1 MSRRAQMLAAAG
13 AAHAAWLDEHA
24 DDVEAVPADSDP
36 HDGEDSDY
44 AEHHAD
50 RSAPAAVDDLL
61 SAQLV
66 KLIPGAKD
74 AGKNGGKVTEETD
87 RPVDDA
93 GDVLLEDGWVP
104 TVPNVLMTL
113 EAAGSDRKL
122 RKYWVRG
129 EGAAKIGWGKPG
141 DFDTCVTHL
150 GKYVSDP
157 KGLCAEYHKAATG
170 EWPGK
175 KAHGG

>member
-1 MSRRAQMLAAAG
+1 MSRRAQLLAAAG
-13 AAHAAWLDEHA
+13 AAHATWLDEHA
-24 DDVEAVPADSDP
+24 DEVEAVEGDSNP

-74 AGKNGGKVTEETD
+74 AGKDGGKVETEETD

-93 GDVLLEDGWVP
+93 ADVLLEAGWVP
-104 TVPNVLMTL
+104 PVPNVLVDL
-113 EAAGSDRKL
+113 REGSDRKL
-122 RKYWVRG
+122 RAYWVRG
-129 EGAAKIGWGKPG
+129 EGAAKIGWNTDG
-141 DFDTCVTHL
+141 DFGRCVTHL
-150 GKYVSDP
+150 GKYVTDP
-157 KGLCAEYHKAATG
+157 EGLCAEYHKAATG
-170 EWPGK
+170 KWPGK
-175 KAHGG
+175 GKGH